1 MKRIAWLFLLALLT
15 APRLVAA
22 QAQDSTAENAAV
34 RQVIA
39 RYLHGLKFNDVSD
52 FREAFWPEAKLLF
65 TRKDGSLGQLTQEQW
80 YQMFEGSAGKEE
92 QGDLRIADMEVHND
106 IAVVKVVEEYPGSR
120 YTDYISLVKFGGRW
134 WIVNKVYNAER
145 R

>member
-1 MKRIAWLFLLALLT
+1 MKKAPWLLFLI
-15 APRLVAA
+15 LVGMPA
-22 QAQDSTAENAAV
+22 AAV
-34 RQVIA
+34 AQTPVPDGDTGAVRAVIGQ
-39 RYLHGLKFNDVSD
+39 YLHGLKFNDTTD
-52 FREAFWPEAKLLF
+52 LRKAFWPEAKLYF
-65 TRKDGSLGQLTQEQW
+65 TNRDGSLGQLTQAQW
-80 YQMFEGSAGKEE
+80 YRMFAGSAGKEE

-106 IAVVKVVEEYPGSR
+106 IAMVKVVEDYATSR